1 MTLTKPSTESCGE
14 RMQESGLLE
23 QAAKDEEDLG
33 IGEIS
38 EEDRERATQI
48 MKEGDLRIEATSL
61 PLSGPPTT
69 TDECM
74 YFAEA
79 VALGQPWTAEC
90 YEKYFA
96 NQPEFKTLL
105 MEHEANGGVL
115 DSADLMFFA
124 CRYQMEVLERTGI
137 RDDGSTPA
145 SVDVPRQ
152 HLNRRTNSDLA
163 GTTSTC
169 TEVSSLSSRPTTT
182 RGALADMGSKQKQH
196 VGKPYDNL
204 CKPAAAVSIDRQQNG
219 KARITATE
227 RIRRSQKKMAERSQ
241 IDGLRSSDSEL
252 SRSLENVQNALTG
265 LEAEIGSLAG
275 RVQLLEHLSARVGT
289 VEDRIQEL
297 AASTEAARMAT
308 EAARSMAEESTMQS
322 ETRARRLQVD
332 VDGRVRMDMLETIV
346 SEKVEAEVAKEKEGI
361 KKNKSAIKR
370 IFSYLEDTVNSELG
384 RLRKDVDEMRELLVH
399 KGSMA

>member
-1 MTLTKPSTESCGE
+1 
-14 RMQESGLLE
+14 
-23 QAAKDEEDLG
+23 
-33 IGEIS
+33 
-38 EEDRERATQI
+38 
-48 MKEGDLRIEATSL
+48 
-61 PLSGPPTT
+61 
-69 TDECM
+69 
-74 YFAEA
+74 
-79 VALGQPWTAEC
+79 
-90 YEKYFA
+90 
-96 NQPEFKTLL
+96 
-105 MEHEANGGVL
+105 
-115 DSADLMFFA
+115 
-124 CRYQMEVLERTGI
+124 
-137 RDDGSTPA
+137 
-145 SVDVPRQ
+145 
-152 HLNRRTNSDLA
+152 
-163 GTTSTC
+163 
-169 TEVSSLSSRPTTT
+169 
-182 RGALADMGSKQKQH
+182 
-196 VGKPYDNL
+196 
-204 CKPAAAVSIDRQQNG
+204 
-219 KARITATE
+219 
-227 RIRRSQKKMAERSQ
+227 MAERSQ

-252 SRSLENVQNALTG
+252 SRSLENVQSALTG